1 MSGFTGF
8 ANLRAKFENRNDTS
22 PPSRGRSPVGQES
35 VKGSGRKIRTNFIP
49 VERSGQMCPSIDQ
62 RESMGSNEDHTSLS
76 EGAKDPKAG
85 MNGEETDEPKTN
97 GIAAASG
104 KQEEGQ
110 DLPNKEPRSEA
121 TNNIGNG
128 NSELAEANDSDAINP
143 DKPVTAE
150 DDEAPPMLPSDPK
163 DEEAVSGGAALVPK
177 AESLGALLKGSEFE
191 AEEKPS
197 SEISRP
203 KKSPKKATAP
213 SNPST
218 PVRKNEGSPKST
230 PPKAAGTPNI
240 NGAPKAKSAT
250 SSRNAVNKPQVQPT
264 AKPAETPSPAAKNP
278 SPPVS
283 ETTPA
288 SPTTNK
294 SPPKQPSNEP
304 ASPKQHTSKQQT
316 QSGDAPKP
324 AEKDRKKPTL
334 QKPSRLSTSTKPTQ
348 SAGTATT
355 KPNGKAATV
364 VPKRSGPHSPST
376 VKPKPR
382 SPTRPVRLPGGA
394 TASTAA
400 SSAKTGSTVPP
411 RPESRAAVPNPTKP
425 STLNKPSGT
434 QGPPKSTAATTR
446 TKPPR
451 SSLPAPTTEQK
462 AKPKPRTS
470 IASTKTPGND
480 FLSRMMRPTQSSA
493 SKTHEKVEQKTPPKK
508 RISGRPNRISDE
520 NGVQAESKAT
530 GAEASPKQQGQEQGE
545 VESVTNQDEA
555 SLGSIEEAPN
565 EKDAELDA
573 SNLTPA
579 NDEPNNGPDVA
590 NSTQTNNDTVAA

>member
-1 MSGFTGF
+1 MSGFAGF
-8 ANLRAKFENRNDTS
+8 ADLRAKFENRNDTP

-62 RESMGSNEDHTSLS
+62 RESMGSNEDHTSVT
-76 EGAKDPKAG
+76 EEAKDPKAG
-85 MNGEETDEPKTN
+85 MNGEEKDEPKTN

-104 KQEEGQ
+104 KQEESQ
-110 DLPNKEPRSEA
+110 ELPNKEPGSEA

-128 NSELAEANDSDAINP
+128 NLEMAEANDSDALNP

-150 DDEAPPMLPSDPK
+150 DDDASPILPSDPK

-191 AEEKPS
+191 AEKKPS
-197 SEISRP
+197 SKISSP
-203 KKSPKKATAP
+203 KKSPEKGIVP

-218 PVRKNEGSPKST
+218 PVKKNEGSPKST
-230 PPKAAGTPNI
+230 TSKATGTPNI
-240 NGAPKAKSAT
+240 NGAPKAKSAM
-250 SSRNAVNKPQVQPT
+250 SSQNAVNKPQVQPT
-264 AKPAETPSPAAKNP
+264 AKPAETSSPAAKNP

-283 ETTPA
+283 ERTPA
-288 SPTTNK
+288 SPTANK
-294 SPPKQPSNEP
+294 SPLKQPFNKP
-304 ASPKQHTSKQQT
+304 VSPKQHTPEQQT
-316 QSGDAPKP
+316 QSEDASKP

-348 SAGTATT
+348 SAGPATT
-355 KPNGKAATV
+355 NPNGKAATV

-411 RPESRAAVPNPTKP
+411 RPESRAAVPNPTKH
-425 STLNKPSGT
+425 STLNKPSGM
-434 QGPPKSTAATTR
+434 QGPPKPAAANIR

-470 IASTKTPGND
+470 IASTKAPGND

-508 RISGRPNRISDE
+508 RISGRPKRISDE
-520 NGVQAESKAT
+520 NDVQAESKAI
-530 GAEASPKQQGQEQGE
+530 GAEASPKEQGQEQGD
-545 VESVTNQDEA
+545 VELSTNQDEA
-555 SLGSIEEAPN
+555 TLGSTEEAPN
-565 EKDAELDA
+565 EKAAESDA

-579 NDEPNNGPDVA
+579 KDEPNNELGVT
-590 NSTQTNNDTVAA
+590 NQTQTDNDAVAA

>member
-1 MSGFTGF
+1 MSGFAGF
-8 ANLRAKFENRNDTS
+8 ADLRAKFENRNDTS

-35 VKGSGRKIRTNFIP
+35 VKGSGRKIKTNFIP

-62 RESMGSNEDHTSLS
+62 SESMGSNKDHTSVT
-76 EGAKDPKAG
+76 EGAKDPKPG
-85 MNGEETDEPKTN
+85 MNGEETDEPKSN

-104 KQEEGQ
+104 KLEEGQ
-110 DLPNKEPRSEA
+110 ELPNKEPRSEA
-121 TNNIGNG
+121 TNNIGKG
-128 NSELAEANDSDAINP
+128 NLELAEANDSDAINP

-150 DDEAPPMLPSDPK
+150 DDNAPPMLPSDPK
-163 DEEAVSGGAALVPK
+163 DEEAVSGGAALVPR
-177 AESLGALLKGSEFE
+177 AESLGSLLKGSEFE
-191 AEEKPS
+191 AEKKPS
-197 SEISRP
+197 SKIS
-203 KKSPKKATAP
+203 SPKKTPEKGTTP

-218 PVRKNEGSPKST
+218 PVKKNEGSPKTT
-230 PPKAAGTPNI
+230 PAKAAGTPNI
-240 NGAPKAKSAT
+240 NGAPKAKSAM

-264 AKPAETPSPAAKNP
+264 AKPAETSSPAAENP

-294 SPPKQPSNEP
+294 SPPKQPSNKP
-304 ASPKQHTSKQQT
+304 ASPKQHMPKQQR
-316 QSGDAPKP
+316 QSEDAPKP

-348 SAGTATT
+348 SAGPATT

-364 VPKRSGPHSPST
+364 VPRRSGPHSPST

-400 SSAKTGSTVPP
+400 SSAKTGSTVLP

-425 STLNKPSGT
+425 STSNKPSGT
-434 QGPPKSTAATTR
+434 QGPPKPATANIR

-451 SSLPAPTTEQK
+451 SSLPAPTAEQR

-470 IASTKTPGND
+470 IASTKAPGND

-493 SKTHEKVEQKTPPKK
+493 SKTHEKAEQKTPPKK
-508 RISGRPNRISDE
+508 RISGRPKRISDE

-530 GAEASPKQQGQEQGE
+530 GAEASPKEQGQEQGD
-545 VESVTNQDEA
+545 VELSTNQDEA
-555 SLGSIEEAPN
+555 TLGSTEEAPN
-565 EKDAELDA
+565 EKAAESDA
-573 SNLTPA
+573 SNLNPA
-579 NDEPNNGPDVA
+579 KDEPDNEPDVT
-590 NSTQTNNDTVAA
+590 NQTQTDNDAVAA